1 MAAMTN
7 IPEGNLLASQQFA
20 QIMRHYIEAS
30 DAVRG
35 VINSMCTVIN
45 DPAATLDE
53 KDMAV
58 RTLAEALFPSSHD
71 GEPGIDIDALREV
84 QSCTADH
91 SPFSQADREEALFS
105 QRLESVMKAQSVTQ
119 TELATRLG
127 IQQSAIA
134 MMLQRACRPQRRTV
148 KRMAEALG
156 VAPTDLW
163 PGFRQSPDRLQ
174 P

>member
-35 VINSMCTVIN
+35 VIDSMCAVIN
-45 DPAATLDE
+45 DPSATPDE

-58 RTLAEALFPSSHD
+58 RTLSEALFPSSHD

-84 QSCTADH
+84 QACSGPH
-91 SPFSQADREEALFS
+91 SPFSEADLEEAHFS
-105 QRLESVMKAQSVTQ
+105 QRLEAAMKAKGVTQ

-148 KRMAEALG
+148 KRIAEALG
-156 VAPTDLW
+156 ILPVELW
-163 PGFRQSPDRLQ
+163 PNHRQ
-174 P
+174 

>member
-35 VINSMCTVIN
+35 VINSMCEVIN
-45 DPAATLDE
+45 DPSATPDE

-58 RTLAEALFPSSHD
+58 RTLSEALFPSSHD
-71 GEPGIDIDALREV
+71 GEPGIDIDALRDV
-84 QSCTADH
+84 HACAAPH

-105 QRLESVMKAQSVTQ
+105 QRLEAVMKAKGVTQ
-119 TELATRLG
+119 TELANRLG

-148 KRMAEALG
+148 QRIAEALG
-156 VAPTDLW
+156 VVPTEVW
-163 PGFRQSPDRLQ
+163 PSYRP
-174 P
+174 